1 MENALPMLWETLF
14 GFVALFLLT
23 KVLGKTQISQ
33 LTAFDFIAAI
43 VMGELVGN
51 ALFDEKAGLFE
62 IGYVVVL
69 WGVLLYIVEIIT
81 QKFKGSR
88 YVLEGKPSII
98 IHKGKLIRKEMK
110 KNKVDIGEVLH
121 LLRAKDTFSIQ
132 EVEYAIM
139 ETDGTLSVLKKSAYQ
154 PTVKSDVK
162 APPTDVN
169 LSATLITDG
178 EIIRDNLQE
187 FNLSIDW
194 LYDELKKQGYEK
206 PEDVFYAEYVKDK
219 PLFLLPFIEEQG
231 RKDKD

>member
-1 MENALPMLWETLF
+1 MQNALPMLWETLF

-23 KVLGKTQISQ
+23 KLLGKTQISQ

-88 YVLEGKPSII
+88 YVLEGKPSIM
-98 IHKGKLIRKEMK
+98 IHKGKLMREEMK

-121 LLRAKDTFSIQ
+121 MLRAKDTFSIQ

-154 PTVKSDVK
+154 PTIKSDVN
-162 APPTDVN
+162 APPADVN

-178 EIIRDNLQE
+178 EMLRDNLQE
-187 FNLSIDW
+187 LHLSIDW

-206 PEDVFYAEYVKDK
+206 PEDIFYAEYIKDK
-219 PLFLLPFIEEQG
+219 PLYLLPFIREQS